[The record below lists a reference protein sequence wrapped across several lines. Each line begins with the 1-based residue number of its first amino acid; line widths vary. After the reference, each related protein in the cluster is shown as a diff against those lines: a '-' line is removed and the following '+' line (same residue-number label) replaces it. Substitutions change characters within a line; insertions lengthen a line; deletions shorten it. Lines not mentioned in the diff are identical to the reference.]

1 MNKPKT
7 NKHQTNLFI
16 GIVLTSSMILAA
28 FTYSEKEEIEKEL
41 EKKAPVKIEYTL
53 EKVKKPKEKK
63 PITLPKKEQKQ
74 VTTSLK
80 KDITST
86 VNKVTSNDSK
96 TVESR
101 SAVKG
106 LNINFNP
113 DPNYKI
119 IDIDPIIVD
128 FPDKE
133 AEFIGGYAEMNKYI
147 IHNLNLNK
155 LHDIIDTDEILVH
168 VEFIVSENGQ
178 IIDVKLNKSV
188 DHELRIQIEEL
199 MKGMPLWT
207 PAELKGRK
215 VSSRIFLPIR
225 IYFQ

>member
-1 MNKPKT
+1 
-7 NKHQTNLFI
+7 
-16 GIVLTSSMILAA
+16 
-28 FTYSEKEEIEKEL
+28 
-41 EKKAPVKIEYTL
+41 
-53 EKVKKPKEKK
+53 
-63 PITLPKKEQKQ
+63 
-74 VTTSLK
+74 
-80 KDITST
+80 
-86 VNKVTSNDSK
+86 
-96 TVESR
+96 
-101 SAVKG
+101 
-106 LNINFNP
+106 
-113 DPNYKI
+113 
-119 IDIDPIIVD
+119 
-128 FPDKE
+128 
-133 AEFIGGYAEMNKYI
+133 MNKYI